1 MPDIADRLTGA
12 NLPAAPPHISAGDR
26 QFLIDLWAVLRT
38 SPRSA
43 DANAEVLALVDT
55 QLRSSDV
62 KNAGASP
69 QTYLA
74 TLQNL
79 LAGPGAHWNLSMQ
92 SQGAVAT
99 WVAGTC
105 TSGHDY
111 LVCKPWTGAVVW
123 RIYVNATADH
133 APAVFGAL
141 CTGIVS
147 GNISAFCKLG
157 SFDIVRTGRDA
168 VVAYAGSIAA
178 RDTIVLLLQAYVQN
192 NPGHVVNEIVRF
204 TVQRAPGVSIA
215 GDPTAMMPA
224 WMQAANAWLDEET
237 YRSDVTA
244 WEAEHGR
251 SVGPDEGPYSLSFS
265 ELVTTVITR
274 AWRVTPADGN
284 LLTTVALA
292 FRDIGLDLATGA
304 LAQPTEFGVTWLQD
318 RFFPE
323 S

>member
-26 QFLIDLWAVLRT
+26 QFLTDLWAVLRT
-38 SPRSA
+38 RPRTA
-43 DANAEVLALVDT
+43 DANAEVLALVDAEF
-55 QLRSSDV
+55 RASGV
-62 KNAGASP
+62 KNARATP
-69 QTYLA
+69 QAYLA

-79 LAGPGAHWNLSMQ
+79 VAGPGANWNLSMQ
-92 SQGAVAT
+92 SRGAVRT
-99 WVAGTC
+99 WVAGGC

-111 LVCKPWTGAVVW
+111 LVCEPWKSTVVW
-123 RIYVNATADH
+123 RVYVNTTADH
-133 APAVFGAL
+133 APTVFGAL

-147 GNISAFCKLG
+147 GNIPAFCKLG
-157 SFDIVRTGRDA
+157 SFEIVRSGRDA
-168 VVAYAGSIAA
+168 VVAYAGSVAA
-178 RDTIVLLLQAYVQN
+178 RDAIVALLQAYVQN

-215 GDPTAMMPA
+215 GDPTAMMQA
-224 WMQAANAWLDEET
+224 WMQVANAWLDEET
-237 YRSDVTA
+237 YRSNIAA
-244 WEAEHGR
+244 WEAQHGR
-251 SVGPDEGPYSLSFS
+251 NIGPDEGPYVLSFT
-265 ELVTTVITR
+265 ELVATVITR

-284 LLTTVALA
+284 FLTTIALA

-318 RFFPE
+318 RFFPD